1 MTDGTRMGGGQAHL
15 LDAGGRV
22 RLPAVIPTDHSR
34 KLAEGGI
41 LKTFLAVV
49 GALAILFI
57 LAVVAMVVWLRW
69 KVGRMAR
76 QIVGTMENAN
86 GAAAKA
92 SSVPPFRISLWP
104 FSTSEWD
111 EPGEV
116 EEIAA
121 PLREAQFTEVGTFLV
136 RPGSLRLAAF
146 CHPRERAFAVVYEH
160 PQAGRWVDLV
170 SYYEDGSSITYTTSP
185 DTMMDRPEKKP
196 IHHLD
201 GFGADELLRTFLRE
215 RPHKP
220 LRPVS
225 PQQFQENFERA
236 YAEDMDW
243 RIARGGPT
251 EDEIRRSVERKGKQC
266 TPELVQ
272 AVRGSWA
279 AAIELFQL
287 TEGGDRLIE
296 DETSPP
302 GEPA

>member
-1 MTDGTRMGGGQAHL
+1 
-15 LDAGGRV
+15 
-22 RLPAVIPTDHSR
+22 
-34 KLAEGGI
+34 
-41 LKTFLAVV
+41 
-49 GALAILFI
+49 
-57 LAVVAMVVWLRW
+57 
-69 KVGRMAR
+69 
-76 QIVGTMENAN
+76 
-86 GAAAKA
+86 
-92 SSVPPFRISLWP
+92 
-104 FSTSEWD
+104 
-111 EPGEV
+111 
-116 EEIAA
+116 
-121 PLREAQFTEVGTFLV
+121 
-136 RPGSLRLAAF
+136 
-146 CHPRERAFAVVYEH
+146 
-160 PQAGRWVDLV
+160 VDLV

-287 TEGGDRLIE
+287 TEGGDGLIE
-296 DETSPP
+296 DESSPP
-302 GEPA
+302 GETA